1 MLGSVKAKAGG
12 KATVLLTFYLG
23 EALCGLDI
31 SQVEELNRFL
41 GITPV
46 PKAPPYVLGLVNL
59 RGRIVTVLDLGKK
72 VGLTPT
78 VLTPASRTI
87 IVQNAGEHLGLLVDR
102 VSEVAAVDQEQVA
115 ATPANLKGPASQFFA
130 GVLKTDQGL
139 IGILNLTRVLQGDDG
154 QKDAPAG

>member
-1 MLGSVKAKAGG
+1 MS
-12 KATVLLTFYLG
+12 ATVARELLTFYLG

-31 SQVEELNRFL
+31 AQVEELNRPL
-41 GITPV
+41 MMTPV
-46 PKAPPYVLGLVNL
+46 PQAPPYVLGLVNL

-72 VGLTPT
+72 VGLAPT

-87 IVQNAGEHLGLLVDR
+87 IVQKAGEHLGLLVDR
-102 VSEVAAVDQEQVA
+102 VSEVAALDQEQVT